1 MKKTLLLLTAILLAG
16 CSPMAA
22 SSQVTSDTQKPTDNS
37 RISVE
42 YTSDTY
48 SNPLTVI
55 SGGGTTYN
63 SDIAD
68 PSIVR
73 DPDSGKFYIF
83 ATNMIVL
90 SSTDACNWTKE
101 NYNALTSYP
110 SWGKEIYPDTKLD
123 IWAPD
128 VIRIG
133 NQWIYYYS
141 LSAWGKCAGIG
152 YATSNTLAGPYTDQ
166 GKLFSVDDIGIE
178 NCIDP
183 QVFIDDDGTIY
194 MTVGSFQGNYLVK
207 LTEDGMG
214 LEDGVSYQ
222 NKHKILIAGK
232 ASRWD
237 GSQYEGGYII
247 KHDGDYYYFASSG
260 TCNEG
265 FDSTY
270 KVMVGR
276 SNTIDGVYRGAD
288 GMPMKMSANGTT
300 YGNLVLWAGT
310 NQDRNTAGPGH
321 NSILRD
327 DAGDY
332 WIYYHSY
339 CRYDSFSTKHL
350 MMDKLLWDKDGFPYI
365 ENHKPSYQEDL
376 DGPKLI

>member
-110 SWGKEIYPDTKLD
+110 SW
-123 IWAPD
+123 A
-128 VIRIG
+128 RR
-133 NQWIYYYS
+133 
-141 LSAWGKCAGIG
+141 
-152 YATSNTLAGPYTDQ
+152 
-166 GKLFSVDDIGIE
+166 F
-178 NCIDP
+178 
-183 QVFIDDDGTIY
+183 
-194 MTVGSFQGNYLVK
+194 
-207 LTEDGMG
+207 
-214 LEDGVSYQ
+214 
-222 NKHKILIAGK
+222 ILIPNWISGLPM
-232 ASRWD
+232 
-237 GSQYEGGYII
+237 
-247 KHDGDYYYFASSG
+247 SSG
-260 TCNEG
+260 
-265 FDSTY
+265 
-270 KVMVGR
+270 
-276 SNTIDGVYRGAD
+276 
-288 GMPMKMSANGTT
+288 
-300 YGNLVLWAGT
+300 
-310 NQDRNTAGPGH
+310 
-321 NSILRD
+321 
-327 DAGDY
+327 
-332 WIYYHSY
+332 
-339 CRYDSFSTKHL
+339 
-350 MMDKLLWDKDGFPYI
+350 
-365 ENHKPSYQEDL
+365 
-376 DGPKLI
+376 